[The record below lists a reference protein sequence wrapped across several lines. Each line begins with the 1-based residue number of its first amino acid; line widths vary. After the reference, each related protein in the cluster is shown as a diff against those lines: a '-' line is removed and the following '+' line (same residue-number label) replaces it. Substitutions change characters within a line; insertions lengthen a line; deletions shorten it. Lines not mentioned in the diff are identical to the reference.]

1 MLMEEEPVP
10 DNLYSRFG
18 RNLKIARLAR
28 NLMQEAVAAAAG
40 VKHTYVSKVENGQAN
55 LAFDVAAR
63 LAAAVGMK
71 VTDLI
76 QSV

>member
-1 MLMEEEPVP
+1 MLIEEEPVP
-10 DNLYSRFG
+10 DNLNSRFG
-18 RNLKIARLAR
+18 RNLKTARLAR
-28 NLMQEAVAAAAG
+28 NLTQQGVAAAAG

-55 LAFDVAAR
+55 LTLDVAAR

-76 QSV
+76 RGV

>member
-1 MLMEEEPVP
+1 MEESRQPELTVRPQP
-10 DNLYSRFG
+10 EDRSLGANLT
-18 RNLKIARLAR
+18 
-28 NLMQEAVAAAAG
+28 QQAVAAAAG

-55 LAFDVAAR
+55 LTLDVAAR

-76 QSV
+76 QGV